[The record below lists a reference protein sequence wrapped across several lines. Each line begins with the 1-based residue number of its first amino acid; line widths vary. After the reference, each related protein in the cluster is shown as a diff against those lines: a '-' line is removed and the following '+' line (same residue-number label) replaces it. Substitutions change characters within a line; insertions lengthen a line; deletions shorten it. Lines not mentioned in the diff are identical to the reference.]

1 MKFQPPVE
9 ERSNED
15 LIGIANSTTEYWQ
28 REIIDQS
35 RKELDRRGVSR
46 AEESA
51 LLAKWAEESRQSE
64 AELAKWLEQ
73 NATEQYRLHEKLF
86 ILLLGPL
93 ILIGRSMYGTSLSE
107 LKAGNYKLKY
117 RQRWLLL
124 LSGVGL
130 WIVALNV
137 LGMILQYTESS

>member
-9 ERSNED
+9 ERSNEE

-28 REIIDQS
+28 QEIIDQS
-35 RKELDRRGVSR
+35 RKELDRRGVSKE
-46 AEESA
+46 EESA
-51 LLAKWAEESRQSE
+51 LLAKWAEESRQYE
-64 AELAKWLEQ
+64 AEQAKWLEQ
-73 NATEQYRLHEKLF
+73 NATEQYKRQEKLF

-93 ILIGRSMYGTSLSE
+93 ILIGRSIYGASLSE

-130 WIVALNV
+130 WIIALNV
-137 LGMILQYTESS
+137 LEMILEYTESS